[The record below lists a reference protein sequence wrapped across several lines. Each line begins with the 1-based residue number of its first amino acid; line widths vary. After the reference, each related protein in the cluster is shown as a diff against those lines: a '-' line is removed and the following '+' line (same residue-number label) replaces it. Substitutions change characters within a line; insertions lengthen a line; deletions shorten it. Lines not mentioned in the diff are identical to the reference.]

1 MKPIIVYFSYTNNTR
16 KIAKEI
22 EQKLNCD
29 ILEIKTTVP
38 YSNDYEEVVNNEQ
51 NSERSNYLPEI
62 EPIDVEFNQ
71 YDTIILGTP
80 VWWYRPVPAIRTFLS
95 QYDLRNKT
103 IIPFACNCGWL
114 GKTFEEIKK
123 MCPNSKIEKEMNI
136 EFESYSDRLKTSQE
150 EVETWISNIK
160 ESDNI

>member
-1 MKPIIVYFSYTNNTR
+1 MKKLVVYFSYINNTR
-16 KIAKEI
+16 TIANKIKE
-22 EQKLNCD
+22 KLNCD
-29 ILEIKTTVP
+29 ILEIKTVIP
-38 YSNDYEEVVNNEQ
+38 YSNDYQTVVDDEQ
-51 NSERSNYLPEI
+51 NSEASYHLPEI
-62 EPIDVEFNQ
+62 QKIDIDLTQ
-71 YDTIILGTP
+71 YDEIILGTP

-95 QYDLRNKT
+95 QYDLSNKT

-136 EFESYSDRLKTSQE
+136 EFESYSDHLKTSQE

>member
-1 MKPIIVYFSYTNNTR
+1 MGDGIRNIDKGNTE
-16 KIAKEI
+16 IMAKSIRDLTGADLWKVESIEEYQYHYQECCNVVKEEI
-22 EQKLNCD
+22 HNQVRPKVKNELKD
-29 ILEIKTTVP
+29 IK
-38 YSNDYEEVVNNEQ
+38 DY
-51 NSERSNYLPEI
+51 
-62 EPIDVEFNQ
+62 DVI
-71 YDTIILGTP
+71 YIGGP
-80 VWWYRPVPAIRTFLS
+80 VWWYKPVPAIRTFLS
-95 QYDLRNKT
+95 QYDLSNKT

-150 EVETWISNIK
+150 KVETWISNKK